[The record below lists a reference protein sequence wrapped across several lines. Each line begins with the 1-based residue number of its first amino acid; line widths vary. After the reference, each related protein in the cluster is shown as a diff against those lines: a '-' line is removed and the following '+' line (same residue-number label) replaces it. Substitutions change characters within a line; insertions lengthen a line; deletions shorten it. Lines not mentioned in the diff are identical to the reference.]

1 MAYLKAMR
9 PARPRAVSLA
19 LMTSGGATLG
29 YIQDR
34 VGRALHDFLQVQRPV
49 LLGAGQELGPGLDAL
64 TSLLAGGKRLR
75 AAFCYWGWRGAGG
88 EDCPQIL
95 AAAAALELLHSSA
108 LVHDDVMDGSDFLR
122 IAITGGGCNGL
133 SYKLKFASEPSR
145 GDILVR
151 SAGVEVLVDARTA
164 LYLKG
169 TQLDHSAQLIAGG
182 FKFTNPNAK
191 ASCSCGE
198 SFSV

>member
-1 MAYLKAMR
+1 MSLTEIKPVSIAY
-9 PARPRAVSLA
+9 PAAPAVLLTPLPEGVREGNEHLVRLTDSA
-19 LMTSGGATLG
+19 GEKT
-29 YIQDR
+29 
-34 VGRALHDFLQVQRPV
+34 RALIARDPSQ
-49 LLGAGQELGPGLDAL
+49 
-64 TSLLAGGKRLR
+64 GG
-75 AAFCYWGWRGAGG
+75 
-88 EDCPQIL
+88 
-95 AAAAALELLHSSA
+95 
-108 LVHDDVMDGSDFLR
+108 FLR

-133 SYKLKFASEPSR
+133 SYKLRFAPEPKR

-151 SAGVEVLVDARTA
+151 TAGVPVLVDSKTA

-169 TQLDHSAQLIAGG
+169 TVLDYSNRMIGGG

>member
-1 MAYLKAMR
+1 MSAEPSVSSSPVISAASA
-9 PARPRAVSLA
+9 PAAVVLREGNENLVKLTEPAGTKVNA
-19 LMTSGGATLG
+19 LIAREKQGD
-29 YIQDR
+29 Y
-34 VGRALHDFLQVQRPV
+34 
-49 LLGAGQELGPGLDAL
+49 
-64 TSLLAGGKRLR
+64 
-75 AAFCYWGWRGAGG
+75 
-88 EDCPQIL
+88 
-95 AAAAALELLHSSA
+95 
-108 LVHDDVMDGSDFLR
+108 LR

-133 SYKLKFASEPSR
+133 SYKMRYTADTKK

-151 SAGVEVLVDARTA
+151 TGGASVLVDAKTA

-169 TQLDHSAQLIAGG
+169 TVLDDSNKMVGGG